1 MIERQGTKATK
12 HNGSVVLLR
21 KILRE
26 LKEMKEMINE
36 STTNRRN

>member
-26 LKEMKEMINE
+26 LKEMNLLMKEMLND
-36 STTNRRN
+36 

>member
-26 LKEMKEMINE
+26 LKEMKEILNE
-36 STTNRRN
+36 STTNRSK